1 LARRTGGAGQ
11 SREAGVDDSSSA
23 SSAWP
28 FLDVAIDR
36 PYNEPMAPDAIQ
48 SAHIAVNPR
57 GIELSDLVGVYE
69 KAF

>member
-1 LARRTGGAGQ
+1 
-11 SREAGVDDSSSA
+11 
-23 SSAWP
+23 
-28 FLDVAIDR
+28 
-36 PYNEPMAPDAIQ
+36 MAPDAIQ